1 MLGIVTDSGCFRF
14 SNTTPRCL
22 RIAAEL
28 LENGAN
34 HSRIIDRAY
43 LSKPFPMALFE
54 AELFRTGLR
63 TALDGSFAWFTI
75 TTEILEKYSIDI
87 RNTEQLVENIRGIDG
102 VTVAALL
109 KSTKSPGIY
118 KISLRSKDPR
128 VSVGKVARR
137 LNGGGHEMAAGGTIF
152 AKSLED
158 AENIL
163 LKHVEQEMKNETQ
176 P

>member
-1 MLGIVTDSGCFRF
+1 
-14 SNTTPRCL
+14 
-22 RIAAEL
+22 
-28 LENGAN
+28 
-34 HSRIIDRAY
+34 
-43 LSKPFPMALFE
+43 
-54 AELFRTGLR
+54 
-63 TALDGSFAWFTI
+63 
-75 TTEILEKYSIDI
+75 LEKYSIDI
-87 RNTEQLVENIRGIDG
+87 RNTEQLIENIRGIDG

-128 VSVGKVARR
+128 ISVGKVARR
-137 LNGGGHEMAAGGTIF
+137 LNGGGHETAAGGTIF